1 MNPLINLIGKEFQNL
16 NTSEMCEVVNA
27 CFDSHRFNFFAD
39 PNKFN
44 NSEEVIRFFQSVAYT
59 EYDLKMFFDEW
70 TK

>member
-1 MNPLINLIGKEFQNL
+1 MNPLINLINKDFKSL

-27 CFDSHRFNFFAD
+27 CFNSHRFNFFAD

-44 NSEEVIRFFQSVAYT
+44 NSEEVIQFFESVAYT
-59 EYDLKMFFDEW
+59 ELKLIAFFNEW